1 MAAPPS
7 VVASDQAAG
16 GGRADADPGELA
28 YVAGRVQHE
37 LDAFMDVQRSRL
49 APIGA
54 DLVPFLDAV
63 QAYVSGGKRLRA
75 AFCWW
80 GWRAAGGDPADERV
94 LHAAAALE
102 WLQGCALAHD
112 DVVDDSDTRRGAP
125 ALHRA
130 LSTLHSR
137 QGWRGD
143 ADAFGAGTT
152 ILLGDLMLSWADE
165 MFRTS
170 GLPPGTVAAA
180 APYLD
185 ACKSEVV
192 AGQLLDLLEQARAGG
207 TVEGAMRVVR
217 YKAAKYTVERPLH
230 LGAALAGAGTDLL
243 AGLSAF
249 GLPVGEAFQLRDDV
263 LGVFGEPSVT
273 GKPAGDDLREG
284 KRTVLLARALEKADG
299 PGRSLLDR
307 LVGVSAL
314 KEDDVVRL
322 RAVITESGALQSVEQ
337 QIADL
342 SAQARLALDLAPVL
356 DEEARAALSDLA
368 ARSIDRHR

>member
-1 MAAPPS
+1 MAAPRS
-7 VVASDQAAG
+7 LVGSDPAAG
-16 GGRADADPGELA
+16 GRGSDPGGLA
-28 YVAGRVQHE
+28 YVAARVQRE
-37 LDAFMDVQRSRL
+37 LDDFLAVQRARL
-49 APIGA
+49 APIGP

-63 QAYVSGGKRLRA
+63 QAYVSGGKRLRP

-80 GWRAAGGDPADERV
+80 GWRAAGGDRADERV
-94 LHAAAALE
+94 LHSAAALE

-130 LSTLHSR
+130 LRAMHR
-137 QGWRGD
+137 QRQWQGD
-143 ADAFGAGTT
+143 ANAFGAGTA
-152 ILLGDLMLSWADE
+152 IMLGDLMLSWADE
-165 MFRTS
+165 MFRGS
-170 GLPPGTVAAA
+170 GLPLDAVTAA

-192 AGQLLDLLEQARAGG
+192 AGQLLDLVEQARAGG

-230 LGAALAGAGTDLL
+230 LGAALAGAGPDLL
-243 AGLSAF
+243 GDLSAF

-263 LGVFGEPSVT
+263 LGVFGEPTVT

-284 KRTVLLARALEKADG
+284 KRTVLLARALEGADG
-299 PGRSLLDR
+299 KGRSLLEH
-307 LVGVSAL
+307 LVGDPRL
-314 KEDDVVRL
+314 QEDDVVRL
-322 RAVITESGALQSVEQ
+322 RAVISESGALHSVEQ
-337 QIADL
+337 QIVGL
-342 SAQARLALDLAPVL
+342 SEQAQSALATAGLA

-368 ARSIDRHR
+368 ARSIDRFR